1 MAELEFEPRHLHS
14 KFPSRHTILK
24 FKWIRIKCLSSVKNF
39 VWLLEMFSKTDM
51 AKFEL
56 VVGLFDVPSMET
68 VGFNLFFLFAD
79 KESTTTP
86 DQPYVA
92 ASGSADLDGGVV
104 THGCSAYSCLGP
116 VGDGRCPTVAS
127 LVWSS
132 TCTTSR
138 AQALSFSGS

>member
-1 MAELEFEPRHLHS
+1 
-14 KFPSRHTILK
+14 
-24 FKWIRIKCLSSVKNF
+24 
-39 VWLLEMFSKTDM
+39 MFSKTDM

-92 ASGSADLDGGVV
+92 ASGSADLDGGRSDSWV
-104 THGCSAYSCLGP
+104 L
-116 VGDGRCPTVAS
+116 S
-127 LVWSS
+127 LQLSR
-132 TCTTSR
+132 TS
-138 AQALSFSGS
+138 G